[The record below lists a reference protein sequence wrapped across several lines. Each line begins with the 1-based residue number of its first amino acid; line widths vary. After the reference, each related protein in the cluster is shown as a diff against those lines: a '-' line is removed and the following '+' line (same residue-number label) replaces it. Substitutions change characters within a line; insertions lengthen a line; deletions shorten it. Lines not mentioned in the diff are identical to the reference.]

1 MKTAKT
7 LYTLLLLGL
16 STFIQAT
23 TNEKLLNYFEKIYL
37 DEKNTFIEC
46 LKLEAMPD
54 IDKIYT
60 ECRLTES
67 FNDAVYILYDSNNIS
82 DSHLELLEQFNKFE
96 KLQNVIF
103 WLM

>member
-46 LKLEAMPD
+46 LKN
-54 IDKIYT
+54 T
-60 ECRLTES
+60 
-67 FNDAVYILYDSNNIS
+67 
-82 DSHLELLEQFNKFE
+82 
-96 KLQNVIF
+96 
-103 WLM
+103 